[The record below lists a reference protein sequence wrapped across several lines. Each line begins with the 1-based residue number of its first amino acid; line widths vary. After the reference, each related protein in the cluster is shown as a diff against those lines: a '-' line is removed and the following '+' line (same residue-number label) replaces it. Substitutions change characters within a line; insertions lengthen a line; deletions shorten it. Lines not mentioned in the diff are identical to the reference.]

1 MSRIKE
7 YAQARRRRLLVVEDN
22 PSEQLSIREL
32 LGHDDIDIVTTGTG
46 AEALRTLR
54 EEPCDCVVL
63 DLRLPDMSGFEVLEA
78 IRADGAIADVPVVVF
93 TGRELSPEEDAQ
105 LHTMARSIVVKGV
118 ESPERLLDE
127 TALFLH
133 RVVTDLPPEKQRM
146 LERLNSSDEDLLNR
160 TVLLVDDDARNIFA
174 LSSVL
179 ERRGMRVLTAT
190 TGTEAIEHGR
200 IDARTGDRAHGYH
213 DAADGRLSDHAG
225 HSAKAGV
232 AAAADHRADG
242 EGDEGRP
249 GKMSGGRRFGL
260 SGKARQY
267 RTTIVGV
274 AHVAP
279 PLSWERAMTG
289 HEKVNILLVDD
300 QPGKLLS
307 YEAIL
312 HGLNENLLKA
322 SSGRE
327 ALEHLLKSDVA
338 VVLVD
343 VCMPDLDGFQLAAMI
358 REHPRFQKT
367 AIIFIS
373 AILLSEMDSLRGYEM
388 GAVDYVPVPV
398 VPEVLRA
405 KVKVFAEL
413 YRKTRQLEQL
423 NQQLE
428 ARVAERTAELEAST
442 TQLMKSEQR
451 RSLALAAGNMGSWD
465 WDRETGHYVWDE
477 GQYRIFGVQP
487 CEFTVT
493 PENIRTR
500 IHHDDWHKLQI
511 GLDRMTK
518 DGRAHQ
524 LEFRVLRSDG
534 QIRWCVGSAA
544 ATVDEN
550 NQVVRVSGV
559 TFDITDRKEAEER
572 QTLLAREVDH
582 RAKNA
587 LALVQS
593 ILRLTRAK
601 SLPAYVTAV
610 EGRIKA
616 LSRAHTVLSQSRWHG
631 ADLRGLVDEELAPYR
646 IGNVEKIKTSGPD
659 VLLQPASAQ
668 TLALALHEL
677 ATNAAKYGAL
687 SSMSGQ
693 LQLGWQLSDGKLV
706 LDWNETGGPATK
718 LPSVN
723 GFGTRIIL
731 ASIERQLRGHVA
743 FDWRRE
749 GLRCVLSVPLCNT
762 METVE
767 LPEVA
772 RRFRKRGRRCRHRT
786 RWRFRHAG
794 RR

>member
-1 MSRIKE
+1 MSE
-7 YAQARRRRLLVVEDN
+7 
-22 PSEQLSIREL
+22 
-32 LGHDDIDIVTTGTG
+32 
-46 AEALRTLR
+46 
-54 EEPCDCVVL
+54 
-63 DLRLPDMSGFEVLEA
+63 
-78 IRADGAIADVPVVVF
+78 
-93 TGRELSPEEDAQ
+93 
-105 LHTMARSIVVKGV
+105 
-118 ESPERLLDE
+118 
-127 TALFLH
+127 
-133 RVVTDLPPEKQRM
+133 
-146 LERLNSSDEDLLNR
+146 
-160 TVLLVDDDARNIFA
+160 
-174 LSSVL
+174 
-179 ERRGMRVLTAT
+179 
-190 TGTEAIEHGR
+190 
-200 IDARTGDRAHGYH
+200 
-213 DAADGRLSDHAG
+213 
-225 HSAKAGV
+225 
-232 AAAADHRADG
+232 
-242 EGDEGRP
+242 
-249 GKMSGGRRFGL
+249 
-260 SGKARQY
+260 
-267 RTTIVGV
+267 
-274 AHVAP
+274 
-279 PLSWERAMTG
+279 

-327 ALEHLLKSDVA
+327 ALEHLLKSDIA
-338 VVLVD
+338 LVLVD

-423 NQQLE
+423 NQELE
-428 ARVAERTAELEAST
+428 ARVTERTAALEAST
-442 TQLMKSEQR
+442 AQLIQSEQR

-465 WDRETGHYVWDE
+465 LDVVTGHCVWDD
-477 GQYRIFGVQP
+477 GHYRIFGVEPQN
-487 CEFTVT
+487 FVVT
-493 PENIRTR
+493 PESIRLR
-500 IHHDDWHKLQI
+500 IHSDDWHNLQT
-511 GLDRMTK
+511 GFERMRK

-524 LEFRVLRSDG
+524 LEFRVLRPDG
-534 QIRWCVGSAA
+534 QVRWCVGSAA
-544 ATVDEN
+544 TTVDKDN
-550 NQVVRVSGV
+550 RVTRVSGV

-601 SLPAYVTAV
+601 NLPAYVTAV

-646 IGNVEKIKTSGPD
+646 VGNLEKIKTTGPE
-659 VLLQPASAQ
+659 VYLQPASAQ

-687 SSMSGQ
+687 SSISGQ
-693 LQLGWQLSDGKLV
+693 LQLSWKVSDGKLL
-706 LDWNETGGPATK
+706 LDWNETGGPITK
-718 LPSVN
+718 VPNAS

-731 ASIERQLRGHVA
+731 ASIERQLRGRTS

-749 GLRCVLSVPLCNT
+749 GLHCLISVPLSNT
-762 METVE
+762 MGTVE
-767 LPEVA
+767 LLETRRSAETSVAGESIALTGGSVMLVEDEAIVALAVHDSLTDLGFSVLGPFSRVSDACRALQDNQVDAAILDVNLDGEMVYSLAEMLTARKIPFVFATGYGAESIESRFEHIPVLQKPIEKDMLTRVFLRPGPAQASTIKEQVVLPEH
-772 RRFRKRGRRCRHRT
+772 G
-786 RWRFRHAG
+786 HATAL
-794 RR
+794 

>member
-1 MSRIKE
+1 
-7 YAQARRRRLLVVEDN
+7 
-22 PSEQLSIREL
+22 
-32 LGHDDIDIVTTGTG
+32 
-46 AEALRTLR
+46 
-54 EEPCDCVVL
+54 
-63 DLRLPDMSGFEVLEA
+63 
-78 IRADGAIADVPVVVF
+78 
-93 TGRELSPEEDAQ
+93 
-105 LHTMARSIVVKGV
+105 
-118 ESPERLLDE
+118 
-127 TALFLH
+127 
-133 RVVTDLPPEKQRM
+133 
-146 LERLNSSDEDLLNR
+146 
-160 TVLLVDDDARNIFA
+160 
-174 LSSVL
+174 
-179 ERRGMRVLTAT
+179 
-190 TGTEAIEHGR
+190 
-200 IDARTGDRAHGYH
+200 
-213 DAADGRLSDHAG
+213 
-225 HSAKAGV
+225 
-232 AAAADHRADG
+232 
-242 EGDEGRP
+242 
-249 GKMSGGRRFGL
+249 
-260 SGKARQY
+260 
-267 RTTIVGV
+267 
-274 AHVAP
+274 
-279 PLSWERAMTG
+279 MTG

-423 NQQLE
+423 NHELE

-465 WDRETGHYVWDE
+465 WDRETGQYLWDE
-477 GQYRIFGVQP
+477 GQYRIFGVEP
-487 CEFTVT
+487 SDFAVT

-500 IHHDDWHKLQI
+500 IHHDDWHRLQV

-518 DGRAHQ
+518 DGHAHQ
-524 LEFRVLRSDG
+524 LEFRVLRPDG
-534 QIRWCVGSAA
+534 QMRWCVGSAA
-544 ATVDEN
+544 ATVDDDGR
-550 NQVVRVSGV
+550 VVRVSGV

-601 SLPAYVTAV
+601 NLPAYIAAV

-616 LSRAHTVLSQSRWHG
+616 LSRAHAVLSQSRWHG
-631 ADLRGLVDEELAPYR
+631 ADLRGLVDEEMAPYR
-646 IGNVEKIKTSGPD
+646 VGNAEKIKTTGPD

-687 SSMSGQ
+687 SSISGQ
-693 LQLGWQLSDGKLV
+693 LQLSWQLSDGKLV
-706 LDWNETGGPATK
+706 LDWNETGGPVTNP
-718 LPSVN
+718 PSAN

-731 ASIERQLRGHVA
+731 ASIERQLRGHAV

-749 GLRCVLSVPLCNT
+749 GLRCVISVPLGKT
-762 METVE
+762 METIE
-767 LPEVA
+767 LPESHGGVETAASGAGIVLAGGSVMLVEDEAIVA
-772 RRFRKRGRRCRHRT
+772 LAVNDSLTDLGFSVIGPFSRVSDACRALQDNQVDAAILDVNLDGEMVYSLAEMLAARKIPFVFATGYGAESIESRFGHIPVLQKPIEKDMLTRVFLLPDTAQASIRKEQVVLPERNQA
-786 RWRFRHAG
+786 AG
-794 RR
+794 P

>member
-1 MSRIKE
+1 
-7 YAQARRRRLLVVEDN
+7 
-22 PSEQLSIREL
+22 
-32 LGHDDIDIVTTGTG
+32 
-46 AEALRTLR
+46 
-54 EEPCDCVVL
+54 
-63 DLRLPDMSGFEVLEA
+63 
-78 IRADGAIADVPVVVF
+78 
-93 TGRELSPEEDAQ
+93 
-105 LHTMARSIVVKGV
+105 
-118 ESPERLLDE
+118 
-127 TALFLH
+127 
-133 RVVTDLPPEKQRM
+133 
-146 LERLNSSDEDLLNR
+146 
-160 TVLLVDDDARNIFA
+160 
-174 LSSVL
+174 
-179 ERRGMRVLTAT
+179 
-190 TGTEAIEHGR
+190 
-200 IDARTGDRAHGYH
+200 
-213 DAADGRLSDHAG
+213 
-225 HSAKAGV
+225 
-232 AAAADHRADG
+232 
-242 EGDEGRP
+242 
-249 GKMSGGRRFGL
+249 
-260 SGKARQY
+260 
-267 RTTIVGV
+267 
-274 AHVAP
+274 
-279 PLSWERAMTG
+279 MTG

-358 REHPRFQKT
+358 RDHPRFQKT

-413 YRKTRQLEQL
+413 YRKTRELEQL
-423 NQQLE
+423 NQELE
-428 ARVAERTAELEAST
+428 ARVAERTAALEAST
-442 TQLMKSEQR
+442 VQLMQSEQR

-465 WDRETGHYVWDE
+465 LDVATGRYLWDE
-477 GQYRIFGVQP
+477 GHYRIFGVDP
-487 CEFTVT
+487 KDFVVT

-500 IHHDDWHKLQI
+500 IHSDDWHNLQS
-511 GLDRMTK
+511 GFERMTR

-524 LEFRVLRSDG
+524 LEFRVLRPDG
-534 QIRWCVGSAA
+534 QVRWCVGSAA
-544 ATVDEN
+544 ATVDKDKR
-550 NQVVRVSGV
+550 VTRVSGV
-559 TFDITDRKEAEER
+559 TFDITDRKDAEER

-601 SLPAYVTAV
+601 DLPAYITAV

-631 ADLRGLVDEELAPYR
+631 ADLRGIVDEELAPYR
-646 IGNVEKIKTSGPD
+646 VGAAQKIKTSGPE
-659 VLLQPASAQ
+659 VLMQPALAQ

-687 SSMSGQ
+687 SSIAGQ
-693 LQLGWQLSDGKLV
+693 LQVRWQLSDGNL
-706 LDWNETGGPATK
+706 LIDWTETGGPATK
-718 LPSVN
+718 TPSVS

-731 ASIERQLRGHVA
+731 ASIESQLYGHAA

-749 GLRCVLSVPLCNT
+749 GLRCVISVPFRNAKDIVQKQETRGETENATAVAGIALNGST
-762 METVE
+762 IMLVEDETVVALAVNDSLIDLGFSVVGPFGRVSDACRALQVSQVDAAILDVNLDGE
-767 LPEVA
+767 MVYALAKMLHDRKIPFVFATGYGAESIEAGFEHVPVLQKPIEKDILSRLFVRPDAPSAPPAKNKASMPE
-772 RRFRKRGRRCRHRT
+772 RGL
-786 RWRFRHAG
+786 ANSPG
-794 RR
+794 